1 MLQPWFNQLNHG
13 SPMVP
18 GDQNRGLNSSI
29 WLNRPCYND
38 AESILLGLRSNMLVP
53 SCPILS
59 HPCQW
64 WSRVMVS
71 SQLCPEMTMN
81 CSHTLSHLPPES
93 GQKQFL
99 CNPRWPEAYRFHPK
113 NVLFR
118 SLSCITKILR
128 SSEPCVRNYMMHG
141 SHWQGN
147 DSEKVRLLVL
157 RYSLRRRLKSGL
169 RAILCSRQK
178 TVSICVVA
186 PCLNRLEVKSS
197 RSRICSKL

>member
-1 MLQPWFNQLNHG
+1 MLQRCRKHTAWPQEQHAC
-13 SPMVP
+13 P
-18 GDQNRGLNSSI
+18 
-29 WLNRPCYND
+29 
-38 AESILLGLRSNMLVP
+38 ILSHLVP
-53 SCPILS
+53 SCPIHVSDGLII
-59 HPCQW
+59 
-64 WSRVMVS
+64 S

-128 SSEPCVRNYMMHG
+128 SSEACVRNYMMHG
-141 SHWQGN
+141 SHWKGN

-157 RYSLRRRLKSGL
+157 RYGLRRRLKSGL
-169 RAILCSRQK
+169 RAILRSRQE

-197 RSRICSKL
+197 RPRICQKL